1 MESKE
6 LAIRLARALDAKK
19 AVNVH
24 ILAVEDLTTV
34 TEYFVIAT
42 GMSTTHVGALADEA
56 EFQLDREGVKVL
68 RTEGHDGKRWVL
80 LDYGSVIVHVFTQ
93 EAHDY
98 YDLEHLWADAT
109 VVPASEWMP
118 DEGADEQYKCGT
130 ASPSGGSCQ
139 RPRPLTDEGQTFPR
153 QPINGQRRHT
163 RPSSG
168 PAGPPSVYALRAAF
182 GGCAPTRACGRS
194 PSGGR
199 L

>member
-80 LDYGSVIVHVFTQ
+80 LDLISRLRRQLPPQGKPFNKNS
-93 EAHDY
+93 
-98 YDLEHLWADAT
+98 
-109 VVPASEWMP
+109 PAP
-118 DEGADEQYKCGT
+118 RGTGAE
-130 ASPSGGSCQ
+130 
-139 RPRPLTDEGQTFPR
+139 
-153 QPINGQRRHT
+153 I
-163 RPSSG
+163 
-168 PAGPPSVYALRAAF
+168 
-182 GGCAPTRACGRS
+182 
-194 PSGGR
+194 
-199 L
+199 

>member
-118 DEGADEQYKCGT
+118 DAARGRAVKMRNGF
-130 ASPSGGSCQ
+130 PLGGSCQ
-139 RPRPLTDEGQTFPR
+139 RPRPLTDEG
-153 QPINGQRRHT
+153 
-163 RPSSG
+163 
-168 PAGPPSVYALRAAF
+168 
-182 GGCAPTRACGRS
+182 
-194 PSGGR
+194 R
-199 L
+199 LSRGSL